1 MRGVEDK
8 HKISSTFYFNNLKG
22 NAIMLDF
29 VYVVTF
35 EYEDEFEVVGAA
47 RTRKDAEEYIEKFII
62 TLPLRNNT
70 EERKDKNNYY
80 ISGAPL
86 YKDKLQQALDNM

>member
-1 MRGVEDK
+1 
-8 HKISSTFYFNNLKG
+8 
-22 NAIMLDF
+22 MLDF

-47 RTRKDAEEYIEKFII
+47 RTRKDAEEYIEKII
-62 TLPLRNNT
+62 LTLPLRNNT
-70 EERKDKNNYY
+70 EERKDENNYY
-80 ISGAPL
+80 ITGVLL

>member
-1 MRGVEDK
+1 MV
-8 HKISSTFYFNNLKG
+8 
-22 NAIMLDF
+22 DF

-47 RTRKDAEEYIEKFII
+47 RTRKDAEEYIEKII
-62 TLPLRNNT
+62 LTLPLRSST

-80 ISGAPL
+80 ISGVPL
-86 YKDKLQQALDNM
+86 YKEKLQQALDNM

>member
-1 MRGVEDK
+1 M
-8 HKISSTFYFNNLKG
+8 SSLV
-22 NAIMLDF
+22 AF
-29 VYVVTF
+29 VF
-35 EYEDEFEVVGAA
+35 IKYEDEFEVVGAA
-47 RTRKDAEEYIEKFII
+47 RTRKDAEEYIEKII
-62 TLPLRNNT
+62 LTLSLRNNT

>member
-1 MRGVEDK
+1 
-8 HKISSTFYFNNLKG
+8 
-22 NAIMLDF
+22 MLDF

-35 EYEDEFEVVGAA
+35 EYDDEFEVVGVA
-47 RTRKDAEEYIEKFII
+47 RTHKDAKEYIEKLIL

-80 ISGAPL
+80 ISGAVV

>member
-1 MRGVEDK
+1 
-8 HKISSTFYFNNLKG
+8 
-22 NAIMLDF
+22 MLNF

-47 RTRKDAEEYIEKFII
+47 RTRKDAEEYIEKII
-62 TLPLRNNT
+62 LTLPLRNNT

-80 ISGAPL
+80 ISGVPL
-86 YKDKLQQALDNM
+86 HKDKLQQALDNM

>member
-1 MRGVEDK
+1 
-8 HKISSTFYFNNLKG
+8 
-22 NAIMLDF
+22 MLDF

-47 RTRKDAEEYIEKFII
+47 RTRKDAEEYVEKII
-62 TLPLRNNT
+62 LTLPLRNNT

-80 ISGAPL
+80 ITGAPL
-86 YKDKLQQALDNM
+86 YKDKLQQALDNMQ